1 MTFEAVPPDVRCWSK
16 LCLGTLV
23 TVTAWTF
30 ITCYEP
36 YPQHVFSAEEWTA
49 WIFWQHLWLL
59 ILLTCSFWALEKLS
73 ITFYA
78 KMWIFMCLHASNL
91 LVLIIFKIVIEN
103 LHTSTLHNKSQKKY
117 VLQEYSYAFLSLS
130 PFIVILITLLI
141 VISAK
146 LKEHCKDS
154 QCCTS
159 DTNRQ
164 VRQRR
169 QRLKIMRCMRG
180 LGRMFVRTVP
190 RTEAGLEA
198 GGEVEASGPVED
210 PAPGL
215 MVDLPP
221 DYEELLLADLPHY
234 DTLNIRQFVLGSKT
248 FIIDKH
254 LKITS
259 FKAFDHV

>member
-1 MTFEAVPPDVRCWSK
+1 MTFETLPPDARCWSK

-36 YPQHVFSAEEWTA
+36 SHVFSAEEWTA

-103 LHTSTLHNKSQKKY
+103 LHTSTLHSKSQKKY
-117 VLQEYSYAFLSLS
+117 VLQEYSYAFLSVS

-180 LGRMFVRTVP
+180 LGRMFARTVP
-190 RTEAGLEA
+190 PTEARVEA
-198 GGEVEASGPVED
+198 GGEVEATAPVED

-234 DTLNIRQFVLGSKT
+234 DTLNIKQFVLGSKT

-259 FKAFDHV
+259 FKAVDHV